1 MELFITILLIGL
13 VGAFVSGMVGIGGAI
28 IIVPMLYFI
37 PSLLGLPG
45 LTMQEAAA
53 ISIVQVVVA
62 TGTSALV
69 HRSNQNMNSQLV
81 LWMGSSI
88 IVASFIGGMGSKYVN
103 EATLQVIFATLA
115 VIAAIMMFIPKKEI
129 SPHGDIV
136 FNKALAVIC
145 ASVVGVLAGLIGAGG
160 SFLLVPIMLYVLKIP
175 LRITIGSSLGIV
187 FFSAIAGFTGKL
199 LTGQI
204 MWFLS
209 LAIIIGAVP
218 GARIG
223 SKLSNKVPEK
233 TLKLL
238 LAILITA
245 SAIKM
250 WMNIL

>member
-1 MELFITILLIGL
+1 MELFITILIIGF
-13 VGAFVSGMVGIGGAI
+13 VGAFVSGLVGIGGAI

-37 PSLLGLPG
+37 PQLFGLPG
-45 LTMQEAAA
+45 LSMQEAAA
-53 ISIVQVVVA
+53 ISIVQVLVA

-69 HRSNQNMNSQLV
+69 HRSNQNVNNQLV
-81 LWMGSSI
+81 TWMGASI

-103 EATLQVIFATLA
+103 EATLQVIFASLA
-115 VIAAIMMFIPKKEI
+115 VIAAVMMFIPKKEV
-129 SPHGDIV
+129 SSSEVV
-136 FNKALAVIC
+136 FSKPLAVIS
-145 ASVVGVLAGLIGAGG
+145 AAVVGVLAGLIGAGG
-160 SFLLVPIMLYVLKIP
+160 SFLLVPVMLYILKIP
-175 LRITIGSSLGIV
+175 LRVTIGSSLGIV

-209 LAIIIGAVP
+209 LAIIIGAIP

-223 SKLSNKVPEK
+223 SKISNKVPER

-238 LAILITA
+238 LAALITA